1 MKKILIFIIL
11 INILTLNSFS
21 VEIKDCSKFSKLS
34 AEYYKCKTNSL
45 IKETKN
51 YTDNFIKDTKSYQD
65 KEWSEEKSKLDDA
78 KKKLKDAKKK
88 VLD

>member
-1 MKKILIFIIL
+1 MKKILVFFIL
-11 INILTLNSFS
+11 VNLLTLNSFS
-21 VEIKDCSKFSKLS
+21 IEIKKCSKYSKLS
-34 AEYYKCKTNSL
+34 TEYYKCKTNSL

-51 YTDNFIKDTKSYQD
+51 YTDNFIKDTKNYQD
-65 KEWSEEKSKLDDA
+65 KEWTEEKSKLDDA

>member
-21 VEIKDCSKFSKLS
+21 VEITDCSKYSKLS
-34 AEYYKCKTNSL
+34 TEYYKCKTDNL
-45 IKETKN
+45 IKDTKN
-51 YTDNFIKDTKSYQD
+51 YTDNFIKDTKNYQD
-65 KEWSEEKSKLDDA
+65 KEWTEEKSKLKNA